1 MKLYTESKTLY
12 ASSMTV
18 YTVIFMTFIDLW
30 WYKRFLFLRLFIYS
44 WSYLNCCL
52 RIFQFKNW
60 YFSLEN
66 RGSSAEKNGVSNGSS
81 SGVNTVVLL
90 TFIPYMKK
98 FIVIRQNIAVPVES
112 AGPLTE
118 VRKEL
123 KWPKTI

>member
-1 MKLYTESKTLY
+1 MKLYTQSKTLY

-18 YTVIFMTFIDLW
+18 YTVIFMIFIDLW
-30 WYKRFLFLRLFIYS
+30 WYKRFLFLRLFIYC

-66 RGSSAEKNGVSNGSS
+66 RGSSAEKNGVSNSS
-81 SGVNTVVLL
+81 SSRVNTVVLL

-118 VRKEL
+118 VRNKL